1 MVRNYNG
8 WSEKI
13 QQPTGFFIKKKKNNK
28 HLILDTSESQ

>member
-13 QQPTGFFIKKKKNNK
+13 QQPTGFFIKKKNNK